1 MTTIPASAINE
12 KPALQAAWHFVK
24 QELLYLC
31 WALMDTAVITPLFLL
46 AMPWARFWPVSTM
59 TIWVLLL
66 ILLPFNLAR
75 FMSALEVRP
84 ARQRLLLIVVFFFTL
99 LLVWRMVLFAP
110 RSFWELSWLGEALL
124 NIGSPTD
131 TIWGRQFILFLA
143 VLVGFWRGLRLVGLH
158 PEIRKIGL
166 RLRLGAIAFGMI
178 AVIAMGEQLL
188 WSPVGFILLYYL
200 VGLTAVAL
208 VRAEQVEFENTGMFS
223 GVSPRWVGMVAL
235 TSLIII
241 SAAGIFTLLLTNE
254 NAGRVASW
262 GAPIWTAVLLGTAV
276 ALRTLGYLLSPL
288 LFVFGLILEAM
299 ITLLDRFL
307 SGLFEMIQQGIDP
320 ALLEIFQPTES
331 AEIEELVEPV
341 TNNFPTTEI
350 LTGVIMVVVVIL
362 VIIFLT
368 RLYRQTA
375 TATRQRDFKQMGSR
389 QRTSSSLSLGQL
401 LLNRLGLFRNWRAAG
416 TIRRIYQDMSKA
428 ATGAGFP
435 RGESETPYEYLTS
448 LAEVWPEN
456 TSDSQ
461 LITQAYVKI
470 RYGELPE
477 TEEEFNRIKEAWQR
491 LEHTPPIRLS

>member
-1 MTTIPASAINE
+1 MTTIPVAASNE
-12 KPALQAAWHFVK
+12 KPVVQAAWHFVK

-31 WALMDTAVITPLFLL
+31 WALMDTAVITPLLL
-46 AMPWARFWPVSTM
+46 LTMPWARFWPVGVM
-59 TIWVLLL
+59 TIFVLLL

-75 FMSALEVRP
+75 LMSALAMRP
-84 ARQRLLLIVVFFFTL
+84 ARQRLLLIAVFFFTL
-99 LLVWRMVLFAP
+99 LLAWRMVLFAP
-110 RSFWELSWLGEALL
+110 RPFSEFDWLVEAILS
-124 NIGSPTD
+124 IGSPTD
-131 TIWGRQFILFLA
+131 AIWARQLILF
-143 VLVGFWRGLRLVGLH
+143 VTVFVGFWRGLRLVRLR

-166 RLRLGAIAFGMI
+166 RLRLGAIAFS
-178 AVIAMGEQLL
+178 VIAIISIGEQPF

-241 SAAGIFTLLLTNE
+241 SAAGMFTLLLTNE

-276 ALRTLGYLLSPL
+276 ALRTLGYLFSPVL
-288 LFVFGLILEAM
+288 YVFGLVLDALIN
-299 ITLLDRFL
+299 LLDRLL
-307 SGLFEMIQQGIDP
+307 SGLIEMFQQGFNP
-320 ALLEIFQPTES
+320 ALLEPAKTEGTGQ
-331 AEIEELVEPV
+331 EELIETV
-341 TNNFPTTEI
+341 TRSFPTREI
-350 LTGVIMVVVVIL
+350 FIGVILVVVVIV
-362 VIIFLT
+362 VIILLT

-375 TATRQRDFKQMGSR
+375 TATRQRDFSQVGSR
-389 QRTSSSLSLGQL
+389 ERTSSLSLGQR

-416 TIRRIYQDMSKA
+416 TIRRIYQDMCQA

-435 RGESETPYEYLTS
+435 RGESQTPYEYLKL

-456 TSDSQ
+456 TADSQ

-477 TEEEFNRIKEAWQR
+477 TEEEFTLIKEAWQR
-491 LEHTPPIRLS
+491 LEHTPPMSLN